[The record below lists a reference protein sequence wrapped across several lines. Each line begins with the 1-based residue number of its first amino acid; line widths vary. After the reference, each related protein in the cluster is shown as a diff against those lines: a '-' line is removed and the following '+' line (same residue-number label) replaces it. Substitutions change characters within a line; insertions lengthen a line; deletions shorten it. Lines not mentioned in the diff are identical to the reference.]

1 MLHRNQSPN
10 KDKWNGVGG
19 KIKQGEIP
27 EESVMREV
35 LEETGINLKDALD
48 IYYAGIVTWITA
60 EDIDNAN
67 RGMHAYIAEIPASL
81 ISWDEKETDEGILAW
96 KSLSWVCDMQ
106 NSEVVPNI
114 PHFLPFML
122 KKENVQEYFC
132 VYKDGKFIE
141 LQVKPIPQA

>member
-1 MLHRNQSPN
+1 
-10 KDKWNGVGG
+10 
-19 KIKQGEIP
+19 
-27 EESVMREV
+27 MREV